1 MQPENLKIDSIIFD
15 LDGTLVNTIPDVL
28 LALNHT
34 LKTFDGAPIA
44 SDQVYE
50 LIGNGARFMIEN
62 AFAKSKTIFS
72 RAEIDEALACY
83 LKFYREHPVV
93 ESKIYPGVLDI
104 LQHYKNENIALG
116 ICTNKPGVV
125 VRVLLEE
132 LQMKQF
138 FSAVLCGD
146 EVSYPKPDAQHI
158 YDVLIRMDC
167 SRYSTVLVGDSHID
181 QLCAQ
186 NAGIPFIGASY
197 GYDSATITSELRINH
212 MNELPALIKKI
223 TSEEKILWPA

>member
-1 MQPENLKIDSIIFD
+1 MTSETRKIDSIIFD
-15 LDGTLVNTIPDVL
+15 LDGTLVNTLPDVL

-34 LKTFDGAPIA
+34 LKQFAGTPIA
-44 SDQVYE
+44 AQQIYE

-72 RAEIDEALACY
+72 RSEIDEALACY
-83 LKFYREHPVV
+83 LKYYREHPVV
-93 ESKIYPGVLDI
+93 ESVIYPGVVEI
-104 LQHYKNENIALG
+104 LQHYKAENITLG

-125 VRVLLEE
+125 VRELLKEMR
-132 LQMKQF
+132 LSQF

-146 EVSYPKPDAQHI
+146 EVSYPKPDPQHI
-158 YDVLIRMDC
+158 YDVLMRMDC

-186 NAGIPFIGASY
+186 NAEVPFIGVTY
-197 GYDSATITSELRINH
+197 GYDAATITASLKINH
-212 MNELPALIKKI
+212 FNELPEAIKKI
-223 TSEEKILWPA
+223 TSGEKVLWPA